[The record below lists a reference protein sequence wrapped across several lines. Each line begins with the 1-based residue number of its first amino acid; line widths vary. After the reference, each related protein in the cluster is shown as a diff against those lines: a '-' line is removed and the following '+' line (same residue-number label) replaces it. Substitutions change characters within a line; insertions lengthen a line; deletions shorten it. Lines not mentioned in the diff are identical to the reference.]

1 MSGTEPTTT
10 VQRTLCSY
18 TRVNLIYIAD
28 DIKMNQK
35 PPRGNE
41 TVYKFKSAKIKQY
54 NATYQRIK
62 ICNNKKVWAAS
73 IEDVEWITVEVM
85 NNAGKI
91 DMLTRKVDELIQQNS
106 KWFST
111 REISKSKEKRTS
123 R

>member
-1 MSGTEPTTT
+1 
-10 VQRTLCSY
+10 
-18 TRVNLIYIAD
+18 
-28 DIKMNQK
+28 MNQK

-54 NATYQRIK
+54 QRIK

-73 IEDVEWITVEVM
+73 IEEDVEWITVEVM

-91 DMLTRKVDELIQQNS
+91 DMLTRKVDELIQLNS

>member
-1 MSGTEPTTT
+1 
-10 VQRTLCSY
+10 
-18 TRVNLIYIAD
+18 
-28 DIKMNQK
+28 MNQK

-91 DMLTRKVDELIQQNS
+91 DMLTQKVDDLIQQNS